1 MPSEVHQSLLL
12 WGVRRMAADG
22 FVIAGFDGR
31 AERGGGLN
39 DLPAPISIH
48 GVRADACGVH
58 RSDGMIAFAEA
69 KTEADIDNRHT
80 RKQLRI
86 LGHARLRESP
96 CPLYIAVP
104 RSCAYA
110 LDRVLID
117 TGLIGLKHV
126 RRLHVPDVLLTA
138 AA

>member
-1 MPSEVHQSLLL
+1 
-12 WGVRRMAADG
+12 MAADG
-22 FVIAGFDGR
+22 FFIAGFDGR

-39 DLPAPISIH
+39 DLPAPFSFR

-69 KTEADIDNRHT
+69 KTEGDIDNSHT

-86 LGHARLRESP
+86 LGHTRMHAIP

-117 TGLIGLKHV
+117 TGLVGLNHV
-126 RRLHVPDVLLTA
+126 RRLHIPDILLTA
-138 AA
+138 SA